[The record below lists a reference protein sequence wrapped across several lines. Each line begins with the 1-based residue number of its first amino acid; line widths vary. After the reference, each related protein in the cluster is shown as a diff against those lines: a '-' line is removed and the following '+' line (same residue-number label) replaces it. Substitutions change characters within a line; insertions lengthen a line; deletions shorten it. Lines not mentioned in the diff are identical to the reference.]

1 MSLKKLKKKV
11 SELEL
16 GRVADILRITEI
28 DNWIKLMEK
37 RWKKRVQRRDLLSLY
52 KWIKDIYGKFEVYGE
67 KIEKLEK
74 RIEKLEKNFNSE

>member
-11 SELEL
+11 NDLEL
-16 GRVADILRITEI
+16 GRVVDILHVTKI
-28 DNWIKLMEK
+28 DDWIKLMEK

-52 KWIKDIYGKFEVYGE
+52 KWIKDIYGKFKIYDE

-74 RIEKLEKNFNSE
+74 RIEKLENSNSK

>member
-11 SELEL
+11 NELEL

-28 DNWIKLMEK
+28 DDWIKLMEK

-52 KWIKDIYGKFEVYGE
+52 KWIKDIYAKFRVYDMR
-67 KIEKLEK
+67 IEKLEK
-74 RIEKLEKNFNSE
+74 RIEKLEKNSNSE